1 MALTLFHTLAP
12 TSGTISPKT
21 SGTLLLSLPSKANSR
36 CYSLF
41 LQKQTQDIDLLRIFQ
56 LSNIVHH
63 PYQSVQ
69 CVCVLGGVGWGGVGW
84 GGVGW
89 GGVVCI
95 FCIVTLEPLSTLCV
109 SFFLFFLFSY
119 KYAFLLLITFPSHCT
134 SCVLCYACS
143 AL

>member
-1 MALTLFHTLAP
+1 MLWLYEENKKQQQHISHTLAP
-12 TSGTISPKT
+12 TAGTISPKT

-41 LQKQTQDIDLLRIFQ
+41 LQKQTQDISLLRIFQ
-56 LSNIVHH
+56 LSSIVHH

-69 CVCVLGGVGWGGVGW
+69 CVCVCWVGWCGVGWGGVGW

-109 SFFLFFLFSY
+109 SFSIYIFFY
-119 KYAFLLLITFPSHCT
+119 C
-134 SCVLCYACS
+134 
-143 AL
+143 